1 VSERRAVN
9 LSTTAIIRSPLAP
22 SDPMS
27 HFVSSSFESASTT
40 SLGLRSFAL
49 AFATAIGVSACS
61 SDSTSWARGDHHEI
75 KTYTSVEFRRGPMNI
90 DPRTGELSIAWAG
103 ARAPEG
109 YPRILEC
116 HLYVF
121 DDKNGN
127 GAPDP
132 GEVLQERS
140 SRELCRKVMFDDIRV
155 VPAQATGTLMAQ
167 IALHTE
173 RRYRSVSWKLVPD

>member
-1 VSERRAVN
+1 MERAVN
-9 LSTTAIIRSPLAP
+9 RADRARSSHRAVLIASSLALLGTACA
-22 SDPMS
+22 
-27 HFVSSSFESASTT
+27 
-40 SLGLRSFAL
+40 
-49 AFATAIGVSACS
+49 
-61 SDSTSWARGDHHEI
+61 SDSTSWARGPYVEL
-75 KTYTSVEFRRGPMNI
+75 KTYTSVEFRRGPMKI
-90 DPRTGELSIAWAG
+90 DPRTAELTVAWAA

-127 GAPDP
+127 GTPDA

-140 SRELCRKVMFDDIRV
+140 SRETCRKVIFDDIHIA
-155 VPAQATGTLMAQ
+155 PAAVSGTLMAQ

-173 RRYRSVSWKLVPD
+173 ARYRSVSWKLVPD

>member
-1 VSERRAVN
+1 MERSVSRFTRSCGVRRRA
-9 LSTTAIIRSPLAP
+9 
-22 SDPMS
+22 
-27 HFVSSSFESASTT
+27 
-40 SLGLRSFAL
+40 LGCAGAL
-49 AFATAIGVSACS
+49 AMFVAACA
-61 SDSTSWARGDHHEI
+61 SDSTSWSRGPSIEL
-75 KTYTSVEFRRGPMNI
+75 KTYTSVEFRRGPMRV
-90 DPRTGELSIAWAG
+90 DPSTGDLTIAWAG

-121 DDKNGN
+121 DDVNGN

-140 SRELCRKVMFDDIRV
+140 SRDTCRKVMFDDIRLP
-155 VPAQATGTLMAQ
+155 PAATHGTLMAQ

-173 RRYRSVSWKLVPD
+173 KRYRSVSWKLAPD